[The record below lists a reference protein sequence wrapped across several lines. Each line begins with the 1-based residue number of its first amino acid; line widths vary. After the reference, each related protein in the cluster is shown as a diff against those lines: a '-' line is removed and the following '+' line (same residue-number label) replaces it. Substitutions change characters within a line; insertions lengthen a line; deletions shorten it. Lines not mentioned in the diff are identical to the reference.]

1 MTYYIRPPPLAL
13 LPPPH
18 AVGIIVASK
27 VPWRCQGDVVE
38 VASGRQ
44 ACCGVG
50 GAAAARGMTEAT
62 GVPLRCWGGGGVVG
76 A

>member
-1 MTYYIRPPPLAL
+1 MYAKIGGTHL
-13 LPPPH
+13 
-18 AVGIIVASK
+18 GCGGTE
-27 VPWRCQGDVVE
+27 WRCQGDVVE

-50 GAAAARGMTEAT
+50 GVAAAGRKWQGGMTEAT
-62 GVPLRCWGGGGVVG
+62 GVPLHCWGGGDVVG